1 MENKMPLPEGLKIFA
16 TRVWGFDP
24 LILPVITFN
33 LEGHRDN
40 LIKQSKVGD
49 LIVFVGTKTEHTKE
63 EDRGKILGAAQ
74 IGRIP
79 VDTLSVLDKSVIK
92 PDYYDSNGNYRWPK
106 AIMMTRAW
114 NFPQKP
120 VLTETLSSQLPYKA
134 TTSAVLLNPEDTKII
149 QQLKANEIDLPETE
163 NIRNLRNLEI
173 ALNKGKPTT
182 GVIPSAWNKT
192 TERTLGNPSVTYVA
206 RFGKTKCWKIGHTTD
221 IKQRLGELNKHVPHE
236 ILNEEWK
243 ITYKQ
248 GWPDEITAYNME
260 QNVLNSLARY
270 RTEGERVLCDEDVLS
285 IAWTKAVYK

>member
-1 MENKMPLPEGLKIFA
+1 MFRPEVIQIFA

-24 LILPVITFN
+24 LIWPVITFN
-33 LEGHRDN
+33 LEGYRDKILN
-40 LIKQSKVGD
+40 ESKVGD
-49 LIVFVGTKTEHTKE
+49 LIIFVGTKTDRTKE
-63 EDRGKILGAAQ
+63 EDRGKILGVAQ

-79 VDTLSVLDKSVIK
+79 VDTLSVLDKSIIT
-92 PDYYDSNGNYRWPK
+92 PDYYDANNNFRWPK

-114 NFPQKP
+114 SFPEKP
-120 VLTETLSSQLPYKA
+120 VLTEILSSQLPYNA
-134 TTSAVLLNPEDTKII
+134 TASAVLLNLEDAEVIK
-149 QQLKANEIDLPETE
+149 QLQANEIDLPDTET
-163 NIRNLRNLEI
+163 IRNLRNLEI

-182 GVIPSAWNKT
+182 GVIPSSWIKT
-192 TERTLGNPSVTYVA
+192 TERILGNPSITYAA
-206 RFGKTKCWKIGHTTD
+206 RFGKTKCYKIGHTTD

-260 QNVLNSLARY
+260 QNVLNSLTTY
-270 RTEGERVLCDEDVLS
+270 RTEGERVLCDENVLS